1 MIGSVEDSLPGKMK
15 FVTKRGFDT
24 PAHTTRY
31 ESCHDTPFLELDSK
45 AKVGRKLDYLRIY
58 IF

>member
-1 MIGSVEDSLPGKMK
+1 MIGLEEDSLPGKMK

-45 AKVGRKLDYLRIY
+45 AKVGKKT
-58 IF
+58 